1 VAAIITP
8 SDRLKA
14 ACVSTNRE
22 GGLNRVVE
30 EMAAEGVTRDVL
42 DNALASLLNEVRA
55 SGADDETEEII
66 NGVGDRLHGWC
77 HPTRQIMTVPA
88 EAG

>member
-1 VAAIITP
+1 MMTP
-8 SDRLKA
+8 FDRLKA
-14 ACVSTNRE
+14 AWDSTNRE
-22 GGLNRVVE
+22 GELNRVVE
-30 EMAAEGVTRDVL
+30 EMAVEGVTRDVL
-42 DNALASLLNEVRA
+42 DHALASLLNEARA

-77 HPTRQIMTVPA
+77 HPTRQIMTVPT